1 MKTKIVIYR
10 IVDCANGGCYVG
22 SSKEHK
28 RRWALH
34 RTMLK
39 AGNHPSSPLQN
50 TFDSSGLTGLR
61 FEIIERCSEKART
74 RRERYWIKYLRSF
87 ALGYNAVSDPATS
100 LLSPEAL
107 ARRGESIRRALNR
120 DPQILRKRAKQIA
133 KSNRSPESLR
143 KRRETW
149 LQNWADPAF
158 RRKCQ
163 ENGRRLSQFRPKVVS
178 NEARKKLSLAG
189 KRRAK
194 DPKYVALLGNMSRE
208 NWARNPLT
216 KAQRGVRSENLRR
229 YFSDPA
235 NRALRSRQTLRGIRN
250 KRS

>member
-1 MKTKIVIYR
+1 MKTQIIIYR
-10 IVDCANGGCYVG
+10 IVDCAKGGCYVG
-22 SSKEHK
+22 SSKEYK

-39 AGNHPSSPLQN
+39 AGNHPSTPLQEA
-50 TFDSSGLTGLR
+50 FDFSGLAGLR
-61 FEIIERCSEKART
+61 FEVIERCSEKART
-74 RRERYWIKYLRSF
+74 RRERYWIKHLRSF
-87 ALGYNAVSDPATS
+87 ALGYNTVSDPATS

-120 DPQILRKRAKQIA
+120 NPQILIKRAKQIA

-143 KRRETW
+143 KRHETW

-158 RRKCQ
+158 RRKYQ
-163 ENGRRLSQFRPKVVS
+163 EKGRRLSRLRPKETS
-178 NEARKKLSLAG
+178 DETRRKLSVAG

-194 DPKYVALLGNMSRE
+194 DPEHVAFLGRVSRK
-208 NWARNPLT
+208 NWADNPLT
-216 KAQRGVRSENLRR
+216 KAQREVRSANLRR
-229 YFSDPA
+229 YFSNPA